1 MKISINGYIIP
12 NEYKEV
18 YNWFG
23 YDSCCPNDIKAAK
36 AGAPGESLDVT
47 IGTCYGGSI
56 FAGSEIGAEIGSHQ
70 GGAFIEITGLAA
82 SAASVI
88 AMYAR
93 SRMAPTAMLMVH
105 NVSSVAEG
113 DFHAMDKE
121 SDTLKQC
128 NKSIAAA
135 YVMKT
140 GMSEEDALKLMDKE
154 SWLTAQ
160 KAKELGLVDEVMFAS
175 ADPSQLVAA
184 FGSGMLPKA
193 VIEKTRQML
202 KDKKEGAPK
211 DQVTPPAGPTDQDAL
226 AYDLAYAKL
235 KLAVAML

>member
-1 MKISINGYIIP
+1 MKININGYIVP

-18 YNWFG
+18 YDWYG
-23 YDSCCPNDIKAAK
+23 YDSCCPNDIKIAK
-36 AGAPGESLDVT
+36 AGAPGESLEVT

-56 FAGSEIGAEIGSHQ
+56 FAGSEIGAEIGSHSA
-70 GGAFIEITGLAA
+70 GAVIDITGLAA

-88 AMYAR
+88 AMYAH

-113 DFHAMDKE
+113 DYHAMDKE
-121 SDTLKQC
+121 SDVLRQC

-140 GMSEEDALKLMDKE
+140 GMSEDEALKLMDKE

-160 KAKELGLVDEVMFAS
+160 QAKEKGLVDEVMFA
-175 ADPSQLVAA
+175 AIDPSQLVASI
-184 FGSGMLPKA
+184 GPGMLPKA
-193 VIEKTRQML
+193 VVEKTIEML
-202 KDKKEGAPK
+202 RNQKPLEPIPLPDESNY
-211 DQVTPPAGPTDQDAL
+211 AL
-226 AYDLAYAKL
+226 AHAKL
-235 KLAVAML
+235 NFISKTL